1 MPVFRYLAIDPAG
14 QVQRGTM
21 EAADGRAVAERLQ
34 RQGCT
39 PMRTEPAGAA
49 GFFGELAATEF
60 SWRRTALSRQ
70 DVAAVTRELATMLE
84 AGQDLD
90 RALRFIV
97 ETAANAPTRTVMERV
112 REKVRGGGALASAL
126 AVESRSFSRLY
137 VGMVRAGEAGGTLA
151 ETLTHLAAL
160 LERERS
166 LAASIQ
172 SAMIY
177 PALLTV
183 AAIGTIVLLLTTI
196 LPQFAP
202 LFAQNGAE
210 MPAATRMMMDL
221 GTFLGLAGPWLLVG
235 LLVLGLAVRQAL
247 KDPAIRLPADRL
259 LLRIPV
265 VGLLM
270 RHTLAARFSRTL
282 GTLLKNGV
290 PLVATL
296 GIAKEALGNLA
307 AAAAVERATAAA
319 KGGAGLSDTL
329 AEEGIFPPRTI
340 HLLRLGEETAQLAQ
354 MALKAADIHQEEAHR
369 TVERLVA
376 LLVPMITIAMG
387 GAVAGIVGSL
397 LLAMLSLND
406 LAH

>member
-14 QVQRGTM
+14 LVQRGTM
-21 EAADGRAVAERLQ
+21 EAADGAAVADSLQ
-34 RQGCT
+34 RRGLT
-39 PMRTEPAGAA
+39 PMRTDPAGAG
-49 GFFGELAATEF
+49 GFFGELVATEF
-60 SWRRTALSRQ
+60 SWRRDALSHQ
-70 DVAAVTRELATMLE
+70 DVAIITRELSTMLE

-97 ETAANAPTRTVMERV
+97 ETAANARIRIVMDRV
-112 REKVRGGGALASAL
+112 RSKVRGGGALAAAL
-126 AVESRSFSRLY
+126 ALEGRSFSRLY
-137 VGMVRAGEAGGTLA
+137 IGMVRAGEAGGTLSA
-151 ETLTHLAAL
+151 TLDHLAAL
-160 LERERS
+160 LERERALS
-166 LAASIQ
+166 ASIQ

-177 PALLTV
+177 PALLLV
-183 AAIGTIVLLLTTI
+183 AAAGTITLLLTSV

-210 MPAATRMMMDL
+210 MPAATRTMMAMGD
-221 GTFLGLAGPWLLVG
+221 FLSVAGPWMLIGFLII
-235 LLVLGLAVRQAL
+235 GLAARQAL
-247 KDPAIRLPADRL
+247 KDPAIRLPVDRI
-259 LLRIPV
+259 LLRLPV
-265 VGLLM
+265 AGLLF

-296 GIAKEALGNLA
+296 SIVKDALGNLA
-307 AAAAVERATAAA
+307 AVAAVERAAAAA
-319 KGGAGLSDTL
+319 KGGGGLTQTL
-329 AEEGIFPPRTI
+329 AESHIFPPRAI
-340 HLLRLGEETAQLAQ
+340 HLLRLGEETAQLAK

-376 LLVPMITIAMG
+376 LLVPAITVAMG
-387 GAVAGIVGSL
+387 GAVAAIVGSL